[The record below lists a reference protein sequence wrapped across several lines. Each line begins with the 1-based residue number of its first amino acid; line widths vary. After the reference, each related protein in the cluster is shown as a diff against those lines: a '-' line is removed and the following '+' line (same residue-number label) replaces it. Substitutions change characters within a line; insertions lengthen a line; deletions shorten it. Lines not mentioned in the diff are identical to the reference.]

1 MEQPYRVLPGP
12 EAYLPP
18 AAALKG
24 VIGPDE
30 GQGLVEGVVVPEQQA
45 IDAAARKLVE
55 AKVPTIFPGPLVL
68 WEWSERAAQESAAV
82 KALADAVPSRVIPMA
97 DYRPKYPIVKP
108 EVEINPNHPNLTIWH
123 NKIDVCVFVGVHCH
137 QANIA
142 LKIIRGG
149 TSCYTI
155 ALCTFAG
162 DDEAN
167 ITIRDLTARTI
178 LRIAE
183 AVTRLKTTRSGNGHA
198 DQNQS
203 VKEKG
208 RNPKRKHGG

>member
-1 MEQPYRVLPGP
+1 MNEQPYRVLPGP

-18 AAALKG
+18 AAAMRG
-24 VIGPDE
+24 VQGADP
-30 GQGLVEGVVVPEQQA
+30 GQALVEGQVVSEQEA
-45 IDAAARKLVE
+45 IDTAARKLIE

-68 WEWSERAAQESAAV
+68 WEWSERAAQEASAV
-82 KALADAVPSRVIPMA
+82 KALADAVPANVIPMA
-97 DYRPKYPIVKP
+97 DYRPKYPKINAA
-108 EVEINPNHPNLTIWH
+108 VEINPNHPNLTIWH

-167 ITIRDLTARTI
+167 ITIRDLTAGTI

-183 AVTRLKTTRSGNGHA
+183 AVTRLKSASSGGGHRGRKPSPKDRSRSRA
-198 DQNQS
+198 
-203 VKEKG
+203 
-208 RNPKRKHGG
+208 